1 MRLNRSR
8 VALAFGEALR
18 CERRRRGMSQEE
30 LAEACDMDRSY
41 PSLLERGQRTP
52 TLTVL
57 LDLAAALKVPPERL
71 VMDTAVRIEDG

>member
-8 VALAFGEALR
+8 VALAFGETLR
-18 CERRRRGMSQEE
+18 SERRRRGMSQEE
-30 LAEACDMDRSY
+30 LAEACDMDRTY

-57 LDLAAALKVPPERL
+57 LDLAAALEVPPERL
-71 VMDTAVRIEDG
+71 VIDTAVRIEDG